1 MSEPHHIPVEDLALY
16 AMQALSADEMASVA
30 AGLRDNPAARQEL
43 AALQGDLALLALS
56 SEQQAA
62 PTGSFERLMMRARHE
77 QLTPQAEAEA
87 LSSTASNS
95 ASNVVTMRRS
105 KWPIGIPWAVAAALA
120 IACSLLG
127 ARVASMNDELQD
139 VAGQVASLAAK
150 ASRAQQVYEVL
161 NAPNAQRV
169 TLTAPKTHP
178 APTARTTYLAERGA
192 LIMQADN
199 LRPLPPGKAY
209 ELWVLPANGTAPIA
223 AGTFTPNAEGY
234 ATVVLPTLPGGVAA
248 KGFGVTIEKA
258 EGSPVPTSPIVLA
271 GE

>member
-1 MSEPHHIPVEDLALY
+1 MSEPHHIPAEDLALY
-16 AMQALSADEMASVA
+16 AMQALSAEEMASVA
-30 AGLRDNPAARQEL
+30 AALRGNPVARQEL
-43 AALQGDLALLALS
+43 AALQGDLALLALA

-62 PTGSFERLMMRARHE
+62 PAGSFERLMMRARHE
-77 QLTPQAEAEA
+77 QSAPQAVPE
-87 LSSTASNS
+87 TASNS
-95 ASNVVTMRRS
+95 SANVVTMRRS
-105 KWPIGIPWAVAAALA
+105 KWSIGIPWAVAAALA

-127 ARVASMNDELQD
+127 ARLASMNDEMQD

-161 NAPNAQRV
+161 NAPTAQRV
-169 TLTAPKTHP
+169 TLTAPKTRP
-178 APTARTTYLAERGA
+178 SPTARATYLAERGA

-199 LRPLPPGKAY
+199 LKPLPAGKAY

-234 ATVVLPTLPGGVAA
+234 ATVVLPNLPGGVAA
-248 KGFGVTIEKA
+248 KGFGVTIEDA
-258 EGSPVPTSPIVLA
+258 AGSAVPTSPIVLA